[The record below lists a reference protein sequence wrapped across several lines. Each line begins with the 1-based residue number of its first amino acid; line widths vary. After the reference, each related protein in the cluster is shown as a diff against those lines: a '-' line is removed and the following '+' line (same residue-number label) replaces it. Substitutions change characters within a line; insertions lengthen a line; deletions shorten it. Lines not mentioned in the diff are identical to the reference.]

1 MTEKEKAKQGL
12 LYIRENS
19 EISEPLF
26 FKTMHI
32 LILDFFC

>member
-1 MTEKEKAKQGL
+1 MTEKEKAKPGL

-26 FKTMHI
+26 FLKLCI
-32 LILDFFC
+32 IYNLNY